1 MIILLSKTGFDSD
14 FNLRRWPYALV
25 FREPPPTKFRF
36 CVQEGESCGLRS
48 TWKWA
53 ANFVSKSKVNICY
66 FTAHIFFSLSL
77 SFSLKKVIILTNWT
91 LLFIT
96 TKTAV
101 CRKWC
106 DIGCRIL
113 GFKQDGRFRR
123 FILLESA
130 RREFREYKRCRF
142 VDVKWRQ
149 RK

>member
-1 MIILLSKTGFDSD
+1 MIVLLSKTGFDSD

-48 TWKWA
+48 TRRKWET
-53 ANFVSKSKVNICY
+53 SCQSQKSTYV
-66 FTAHIFFSLSL
+66 TSLRTSFFLSL
-77 SFSLKKVIILTNWT
+77 SFSLKKVIILTNLT

-123 FILLESA
+123 FVLLESA

-149 RK
+149 CK